1 MINFKSKKVLLPA
14 IAAIALLAIA
24 VGTSSPIAAIADSKE
39 MPQIIGSVNVK
50 ETMKNYIKENRGVS
64 FSEAATTAEGQV
76 TNGSAMGGHMGIVQ
90 GYLVYTFFV
99 VDTES
104 ETGYKVIV
112 DAGDGKVLDKSDGI
126 SLQEMRGFGP
136 GPFGHGMSGHGFSH
150 FGKKMMH
157 QDWSETDSEIPQS
170 Q

>member
-1 MINFKSKKVLLPA
+1 MINLKSKKVLLSA
-14 IAAIALLAIA
+14 IAIA
-24 VGTSSPIAAIADSKE
+24 VFAIAIGTLSPISAIAESKE
-39 MPQIIGSVNVK
+39 MPQITGSINIK
-50 ETMKNYIKENRGVS
+50 ETVKNYVKENRDVS

-76 TNGSAMGGHMGIVQ
+76 TNGSAMGGHIGIVQ

-99 VDTES
+99 VDTEN

-112 DAGDGKVLDKSDGI
+112 DAGDGKVLNKSEGFQIHD
-126 SLQEMRGFGP
+126 MKGFGP
-136 GPFGHGMSGHGFSH
+136 GPFGHEMPGPFSH

-157 QDWSETDSEIPQS
+157 QDWSTETDSETPQS